1 MDINFK
7 ISNKDVKLTKLNYT
21 DIAQKI
27 IVDMIVK
34 DKDGNPI
41 KKDGKYKINLTTS
54 KIRNILSM
62 ISTLYNDI
70 QRYRDKEL
78 SDDFL
83 SRIQYLRMKIAYE
96 SGRETSVKEFVSKAK
111 LMEFLKMVFKSKQK
125 EDLVL
130 FCNYFESLVAYHK
143 YYGGND

>member
-34 DKDGNPI
+34 D
-41 KKDGKYKINLTTS
+41 KDGKYKINLTTS